1 MILDGPDLAAQIRG
15 RGQRDDY
22 VRLER
27 RIRPPE
33 AGNADEAQLAGE
45 GLLIQLDGLHLAD
58 AIPLAAEYRLVSLAA
73 VSSIADA
80 DPDDGP
86 PGPWLLQHI
95 YWTEAETRISA
106 LAATPALAIGKAAGR
121 ERGWQQGL
129 MPGCRVS
136 RQQKHIKIQ

>member
-86 PGPWLLQHI
+86 PGSWLLQHI
-95 YWTEAETRISA
+95 PWTEAETRISA
-106 LAATPALAIGKAAGR
+106 LAATPAR
-121 ERGWQQGL
+121 SEEQQTELQSL
-129 MPGCRVS
+129 MRTSNAVFCL
-136 RQQKHIKIQ
+136 Q